1 MEITYIIEICVAIII
16 ALLSIA
22 YPIIVDKTSNIGEK
36 YNSEYIPLVFDNE
49 YPQRKIKIFNKYNLT
64 LFQIIL
70 YITLLLLLCLIF
82 KAEPLFGWDNFF
94 INNSAKIIVLTS
106 TIILM
111 VTFFNWLNKVV
122 LFNGSS
128 IKLLKYIIGKY
139 KVTTEVIT
147 KQYCL
152 KAINEMTLYAINKQ
166 DSHIQKDLLHFYS
179 ELIYNFRQ
187 NHNSDKPL
195 IYPFDIYE
203 MLNRLSYE
211 CVNSNNKNLLAIQHR
226 AVSGNWLFQN
236 DFLKKE
242 ISTETYRWMW
252 NNITII
258 YQNNEF
264 IKMFW
269 QNSFQYFKFE
279 LEHIYPENYD
289 FETNK
294 YSNQNEIDKR
304 ITERNLFLEFHY
316 ALGGLMIYCKNSDV
330 IKSFFSF
337 TQSQPPEYV
346 LLPNSMTEIFEN
358 FDFFR
363 NEYRHLENPIEYKYP
378 YPGLDGLSNRRQVS
392 YWICRYI
399 VILFLRQYT
408 LQSYYT
414 YQNFSTQPNI
424 PEKVNELNSWLES
437 INYFKFC
444 LNETIKDNTFLEE
457 LNLLSVL
464 SSQFHLINSFITEL
478 EERIKDK
485 IGQVKLNAAIS
496 EENVNNFLESSEE
509 IIGDSIEKFINLNN
523 NEFTEN
529 EDDLKLY
536 VKGSMTLMS
545 KSAFTVDDIP
555 HMNYDSIFAQSIVRN
570 NIEKFIPSSFLSSR
584 TERYLLNRNNL
595 INGINEIL
603 KSKKKNAVIIV
614 FNPTWQTKNI
624 LTESNF
630 NKLINYYPSSQY
642 KMNDFIYIL
651 DKKDL
656 PKIKFLGPTEQEEQ
670 ELKLIKLNKHF
681 PNYNIFGSV
690 IDINLPEN
698 KSIKEKYINN
708 ESLNNQTELQILL
721 IISFLI
727 EIRFPSINRKIIQLN
742 INTEFDELGS
752 ENDLSDLKEL

>member
-36 YNSEYIPLVFDNE
+36 YNSEYIPVVFDKE
-49 YPQRKIKIFNKYNLT
+49 YPQRKISIFNKYYLT
-64 LFQIIL
+64 VFQLIL

-82 KAEPLFGWDNFF
+82 KAKPLFGWDNFF

-111 VTFFNWLNKVV
+111 VTFFKWLNKVV

-128 IKLLKYIIGKY
+128 IKLLKYLIGKY
-139 KVTTEVIT
+139 KTTTEVTI

-179 ELIYNFRQ
+179 ELIYNFRK
-187 NHNSDKPL
+187 NHNSTEPL

-203 MLNRLSYE
+203 MVNRLTYE

-242 ISTETYRWMW
+242 ISDETYHWIW
-252 NNITII
+252 KNITVI
-258 YQNNEF
+258 YQNNSF

-269 QNSFQYFKFE
+269 ENSFQYFNHE
-279 LEHIYPENYD
+279 LEHIYPEIFD

-304 ITERNLFLEFHY
+304 ILERNLFLEFHY
-316 ALGGLMIYCKNSDV
+316 ALGGLMIYSKNTDV

-346 LLPNSMTEIFEN
+346 LLPSNMTEIFEN

-363 NEYRHLENPIEYKYP
+363 NEYRHLKNPIEIKYP
-378 YPGLDGLSNRRQVS
+378 YPGLDSLSNKRQVS

-399 VILFLRQYT
+399 TILFLRQYT
-408 LQSYYT
+408 LQS
-414 YQNFSTQPNI
+414 NFTLQPNL

-444 LNETIKDNTFLEE
+444 LNETIKDNSILRE
-457 LNLLSVL
+457 LNLSSVL
-464 SSQFHLINSFITEL
+464 SNQFHMIDAFISEL
-478 EERIKDK
+478 EEGITEK
-485 IGQVKLNAAIS
+485 IGQVKLDAAIS
-496 EENVNNFLESSEE
+496 EESVNNFLDISEK
-509 IIGDSIEKFINLNN
+509 ITGDSIEKFSSLNN
-523 NEFTEN
+523 NEFIEK
-529 EDDLKLY
+529 EDDLKFY

-545 KSAFTVDDIP
+545 KSPFTVDDIP
-555 HMNYDSIFAQSIVRN
+555 HMNYDTIFAQSIVRN
-570 NIEKFIPSSFLSSR
+570 NIENLIPRSFISSR

-595 INGINEIL
+595 VNGINEII
-603 KSKKKNAVIIV
+603 KNKKEDVVIIV
-614 FNPTWQTKNI
+614 FNPTWQTKNVLI
-624 LTESNF
+624 ESNF
-630 NKLINYYPSSQY
+630 KNSIAFYPSTQFR
-642 KMNDFIYIL
+642 MNDFIYIL

-656 PKIKFLGPTEQEEQ
+656 PKIKFLGPTDQEKK
-670 ELKLIKLNKHF
+670 ELHLKKLDKHYS
-681 PNYNIFGSV
+681 NYNIYGSL

-698 KSIKEKYINN
+698 KSIKEKYIDN
-708 ESLNNQTELQILL
+708 ESLNNHTELQILL
-721 IISFLI
+721 IVSFLI
-727 EIRFPSINRKIIQLN
+727 EIRFSSINRKIIQLN

-752 ENDLSDLKEL
+752 ENDLSELKEL